1 MPLEQDLTVK
11 MNYDP
16 ILLNRWLKATRD
28 YALLVQSNAPPEV
41 QRNANNMAKSLL
53 VRILTTVGV
62 SFDAAMAAAQLH
74 ENEFAEID

>member
-1 MPLEQDLTVK
+1 MEEDLTVK
-11 MNYDP
+11 MNHDP

-62 SFDAAMAAAQLH
+62 SFDAAMSSTQLR
-74 ENEFAEID
+74 EEDFAEID

>member
-1 MPLEQDLTVK
+1 

-16 ILLNRWLKATRD
+16 ILLNRWLRATRD

-41 QRNANNMAKSLL
+41 QRKANNLAKSLL

-62 SFDAAMAAAQLH
+62 SFDAAMASTQLR
-74 ENEFAEID
+74 EDEFAEID